1 MADQPS
7 VEIVLPV
14 HNEER
19 IVASSVERLHA
30 YLSNGF
36 PFSWRIVIADNGSTD
51 ATLSI
56 SRRLA
61 EELPSVDVVAIA
73 DPDGA
78 ELSKRRGADPPRM
91 SSPTP
96 TLTCRLA

>member
-1 MADQPS
+1 MADQS
-7 VEIVLPV
+7 VDIVLPV
-14 HNEER
+14 HNEEGV
-19 IVASSVERLHA
+19 VAGSVERLHA

-56 SRRLA
+56 ARQLA
-61 EELPSVDVVAIA
+61 DRLPSVDVVEVA
-73 DPDGA
+73 DPGRGRGTA
-78 ELSKRRGADPPRM
+78 RWRGADRTPT

-96 TLTCRLA
+96 TSTSRLR